1 MEVNIETLLALPQR
15 ERKKIAEQLWDSLSP
30 TNTLSKEDKKI
41 VDMLDKR
48 WGDLQSGKSKEYS
61 SAEMKDMVA
70 NHRKQGK

>member
-48 WGDLQSGKSKEYS
+48 WGDLQSGKSKVYS
-61 SAEMKDMVA
+61 PAEMKDMVA
-70 NHRKQGK
+70 NHRKPDK

>member
-48 WGDLQSGKSKEYS
+48 WGDLQSGKSKVYS
-61 SAEMKDMVA
+61 PAEMKDMVA